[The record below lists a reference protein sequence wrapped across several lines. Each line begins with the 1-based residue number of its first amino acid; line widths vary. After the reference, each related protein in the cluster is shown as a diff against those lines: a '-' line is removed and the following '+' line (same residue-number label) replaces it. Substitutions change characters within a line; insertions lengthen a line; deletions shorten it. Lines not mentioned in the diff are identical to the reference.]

1 MGEKLVIE
9 GGKKLSGRVSVSG
22 SKNSALPLLA
32 ATLLA
37 GDGKTILKNVPTALK
52 DIQLQVAIL
61 RDLGMMV
68 EQRDGGTL
76 ACKVDVESNSCAKYE
91 LVSAMRASI
100 CVLGPLLAK
109 RGYAKVSLPGGCVIG
124 LRPVDLHV
132 KGLKALGA
140 DITLDHGYLVAKAP
154 KGGRLRGARVF
165 LGGSMGSSVLATANV
180 LSAACL
186 ADGKTVIEGAAC
198 EPEITDLCQ
207 LLNKMG
213 ATIEGIGTPQ
223 LTITGVPAL
232 HGATHSVIP
241 DRIEAGTFIVAAAM
255 TGSDMRIENVVLDH
269 LGAVTD
275 KLGECGVFVREEE
288 EGIVQ
293 VFRDGPRPKAVHMTT
308 LPYPGYPTDTQ
319 AQLVAMLSIADG
331 ISVVTE
337 KVFPDRFIHL
347 AELNRMGADIHK
359 EGGSAIIRGVP
370 KLAGAPVMASDL
382 RASAALVLA
391 GLVAEGTTEIHRV
404 YHIDRGYEKIEH
416 KLRALGASI
425 TRVEDKGGGGCD

>member
-9 GGKKLSGRVSVSG
+9 GGKKLSGRVAVSG

-37 GDGKTILKNVPTALK
+37 PEGKTILKNVPTSLK

-61 RDLGMMV
+61 RDLGVNV
-68 EQRDGGTL
+68 EQRDATTL
-76 ACKVDVESNSCAKYE
+76 ACRVENEKNSCAKYE
-91 LVSAMRASI
+91 LVSQMRASI
-100 CVLGPLLAK
+100 CVLGPLLAR

-132 KGLKALGA
+132 KGLRALGA
-140 DITLDHGYLVAKAP
+140 EVELDHGYLVARAP
-154 KGGRLRGARVF
+154 KGRLRGARVF

-198 EPEITDLCQ
+198 EPEINDLAH

-213 ATIEGIGTPQ
+213 ATIEGIGTPS
-223 LTITGVPAL
+223 LTITGVPEL
-232 HGATHSVIP
+232 HGATSTVIP

-255 TGSDMRIENVVLDH
+255 TGSDFKIENVVMDH
-269 LGAVTD
+269 LGALRD
-275 KLGECGVFVREEE
+275 KLAECGVFIHEEE
-288 EGIVQ
+288 EGVVQ
-293 VFRDGPRPKAVHMTT
+293 VVRDAPRPKAVHVTT
-308 LPYPGYPTDTQ
+308 LPYPGYATDLQ
-319 AQLVAMLSIADG
+319 AQLVSMLAVADG

-359 EGGSAIIRGVP
+359 EGASAIVKGVP

-404 YHIDRGYEKIEH
+404 YHIDRGYEKIEA
-416 KLRALGASI
+416 KLRGLGASV
-425 TRVEDKGGGGCD
+425 TRAEDKGGGACE